1 MGRLLP
7 LGKLK
12 LSQLDRLLKR
22 YTTEG
27 GRVVVGA
34 RVGEDAAVLDFGPTY
49 LLAKTDPITFVTDAI
64 GRYAIQI
71 NANDIATM
79 GGIPR
84 WFLATVLLP
93 AGKATEEMAEE
104 IFAQLAQACRE
115 LDIAYCGGH
124 TEVTH
129 GIDRPIVVGQMLGEV
144 PRDRLITTA
153 GARVGDALILTKG
166 IAIEGATILA
176 RECSDRLLQK
186 FGAPFLDR
194 CKRLLYEPGLSILRD
209 ARLALEAGTVHAMHD
224 PTEGGLATGL
234 HELAQAASVGL
245 LVEHAAIPILPETST
260 LCREFGLDPLGV
272 IASGALLLSVP
283 AEEAQQICAHL
294 TSHGIAAAQIGRVVA
309 PEEGIRMIKEGAVQ
323 PLPCYEQDE
332 ITKVLGGSR

>member
-64 GRYAIQI
+64 GHYAIQI

-93 AGKATEEMAEE
+93 VGKATEEMAEE

-129 GIDRPIVVGQMLGEV
+129 GIDRPIVIGQMLGEV

-166 IAIEGATILA
+166 IAIEGASILA

-234 HELAQAASVGL
+234 HELAQAAGVGL
-245 LVEHAAIPILPETST
+245 HVEHAAIPILPETST

-283 AEEAQQICAHL
+283 AEETERICSHL
-294 TSHGIAAAQIGRVVA
+294 KDYGIVAARIGEVVA
-309 PEEGIRMIKEGAVQ
+309 QEEGILLIKDGNPQ

-332 ITKVLGGSR
+332 ITKVFGG

>member
-1 MGRLLP
+1 MGGPLP

-12 LSQLDRLLKR
+12 LRQLDRLLKR

-64 GRYAIQI
+64 GHYAIHI

-79 GGIPR
+79 GGTPR

-93 AGKATEEMAEE
+93 EGKATEEMAEG
-104 IFAQLAQACRE
+104 IFAQLAEACRE

-124 TEVTH
+124 TEVTY
-129 GIDRPIVVGQMLGEV
+129 GIDRPIVIGQMLGEV

-153 GARVGDALILTKG
+153 GAQVGDAILLTKG
-166 IAIEGATILA
+166 VAIEGTSILT
-176 RECSDRLLQK
+176 RECYDRLLSK
-186 FGAPFLDR
+186 YGAAFLDR
-194 CKRLLYEPGLSILRD
+194 CKGFLHHPGLSILRD
-209 ARLALEAGTVHAMHD
+209 ARLALEAGAVHAMHD
-224 PTEGGLATGL
+224 PTEGGVATGL
-234 HELAQAASVGL
+234 HELAQAAGVGL
-245 LVEHAAIPILPETST
+245 RVDHAAIPVLPETAT
-260 LCREFGLDPLGV
+260 LCGEFGLDPLGL

-283 AEEAQQICAHL
+283 PEEAQPICAHL
-294 TSHGIAAAQIGRVVA
+294 RSHGIAAAAIGRVVA
-309 PEEGIRMIKEGAVQ
+309 QEEGVVLMKDGNPQ

-332 ITKVLGGSR
+332 LTKVLGGGR